1 MPPKET
7 ISSLQ
12 GPKYWDPAAQY
23 SSDPPFTGPMFAQL
37 ASYGAVECVF
47 NEMARSK
54 RKSPFWTN
62 IIHIAVARIFS
73 LRPGR
78 LLRIMCAT
86 VFQTSVQCSHTGSIL
101 SLNTFPGA
109 GTLASPLM
117 ISPAASSRYGSRQY
131 IGTEKDDNAKWKLTC
146 TRSVWGHLHRRPTHH
161 FTHGVRR
168 S

>member
-37 ASYGAVECVF
+37 ASDGAVKMFFMEI
-47 NEMARSK
+47 APRT

-78 LLRIMCAT
+78 LLRIMRAT
-86 VFQTSVQCSHTGSIL
+86 VIQSSVQCSHTGSIL

-131 IGTEKDDNAKWKLTC
+131 IGTEKDDNAQWKLT
-146 TRSVWGHLHRRPTHH
+146 
-161 FTHGVRR
+161 
-168 S
+168 